1 MNGHAIECRINAE
14 DTFADFAPSTGP
26 VPDVVIPAGPG
37 VRCDTYLYP
46 GCTVS
51 SFYDSLMAKLCT
63 WGQTFDETRLRMI
76 AALGD
81 FYINGVETS
90 IPLYKTILK
99 TPEFCNGD
107 LSTDFLK
114 RYDILKRLEMDLS
127 TDRLDRTEAALAA
140 AAMHP
145 EFLNGTTKPSE
156 KSNSI
161 MWKARL

>member
-1 MNGHAIECRINAE
+1 
-14 DTFADFAPSTGP
+14 
-26 VPDVVIPAGPG
+26 
-37 VRCDTYLYP
+37 
-46 GCTVS
+46 
-51 SFYDSLMAKLCT
+51 
-63 WGQTFDETRLRMI
+63 MI

-156 KSNSI
+156 RSNSI

>member
-1 MNGHAIECRINAE
+1 
-14 DTFADFAPSTGP
+14 
-26 VPDVVIPAGPG
+26 
-37 VRCDTYLYP
+37 
-46 GCTVS
+46 
-51 SFYDSLMAKLCT
+51 
-63 WGQTFDETRLRMI
+63 MI

-140 AAMHP
+140 AVMHP
-145 EFLNGTTKPSE
+145 EFLNGTTKQSE

-161 MWKARL
+161 MWKAKL